1 MKNLLNFL
9 RSKYFVINLIS
20 AIVVVAMI
28 LGLTYK
34 WLDSY
39 TDHGNS
45 VAVPDIRG
53 MSVGAASK
61 FLQGKYLVVQ
71 IADSS
76 VYDLKKKPGTIIEQD
91 PTANDK
97 VKKGRTIYI
106 SVTRSSAPIIKMPDL
121 KDVSLRQAEAI
132 LSSYGL
138 TLGQQ
143 IYRPDLAKN
152 AVLSYSN
159 NGDELHAGDEIAKGS
174 VIDLVIGDGIG
185 NTTIKIPMLVDLP
198 LEEALFVLKA
208 SSLNV
213 GSIVYDGDI
222 KDSLSAR
229 VFRQVPEPSD
239 SATIN
244 QGEAIDLY
252 VRD

>member
-1 MKNLLNFL
+1 MKGLFRFL
-9 RSKYFVINLIS
+9 RSRIFLLNLIT
-20 AIVVVAMI
+20 ALLVVVMI

-34 WLDSY
+34 WLDRY

-45 VAVPDIRG
+45 VTVPDIRG
-53 MSVGAASK
+53 MSVGAADK
-61 FLQGKYLVVQ
+61 FLQSKTLTVK

-76 VYDLKKKPGTIIEQD
+76 VYDLKKKPGTIVEQD
-91 PTANDK
+91 PSPNEK
-97 VKKGRTIYI
+97 VKRGRTIYLTI
-106 SVTRSSAPIIKMPDL
+106 TRSTAPIIKMPDL
-121 KDVSLRQAEAI
+121 EFVSLGQAEAI

-143 IYRPDLAKN
+143 IYKPDLAKN
-152 AVLSYSN
+152 AVLSFSN
-159 NGDELHAGDEIAKGS
+159 NGEKLSAGDEIAKGS

-185 NTTIKIPMLVDLP
+185 NTTTSIPQLVDLP

-208 SSLNV
+208 SMLNV
-213 GSIVYDGDI
+213 GSVIYDGEI
-222 KDSLSAR
+222 KDSLGAR

-252 VRD
+252 VRN

>member
-1 MKNLLNFL
+1 MKGIINFL
-9 RSKYFVINLIS
+9 RSKYFLLNLVSAAVVI
-20 AIVVVAMI
+20 AMI

-45 VAVPDIRG
+45 VTVPDIRG

-61 FLQGKYLVVQ
+61 FLQSKLLVVRV
-71 IADSS
+71 ADST
-76 VYDLKKKPGTIIEQD
+76 VFDLKKKPGTIVEQD
-91 PTANDK
+91 PAPNDK
-97 VKKGRTIYI
+97 VKKGRTIYLTI
-106 SVTRSSAPIIKMPDL
+106 TRSSAPIIKMPDL

-143 IYRPDLAKN
+143 IFKPDLAKN

-159 NGDELHAGDEIAKGS
+159 AGEELHAGDEIAKGS
-174 VIDLVIGDGIG
+174 IIDLVVGDGIG
-185 NTTIKIPMLVDLP
+185 NTTIKIPLLVDLP

-213 GSIVYDGDI
+213 GSIVYDGEVR
-222 KDSLSAR
+222 DSLGAR

-239 SATIN
+239 SATIS

>member
-1 MKNLLNFL
+1 MKGILNFL
-9 RSKYFVINLIS
+9 RSKYFFINLIT
-20 AIVVVAMI
+20 ALVVVAMV

-45 VAVPDIRG
+45 VTVPDIRG
-53 MSVGAASK
+53 MSAGAASK
-61 FLQGKYLVVQ
+61 FLQSKALVVAV
-71 IADSS
+71 ADSS
-76 VYDLKKKPGTIIEQD
+76 VYDLKKKPGTIVEQD
-91 PTANDK
+91 PAPNDK

-106 SVTRSSAPIIKMPDL
+106 TITRSSAPIIKMPDL

-143 IYRPDLAKN
+143 IYKPDLAKN
-152 AVLSYSN
+152 AVLSFSN
-159 NGDELHAGDEIAKGS
+159 SGEELHAGDEIAKGS

-185 NTTIKIPMLVDLP
+185 NTTIRVPQLVDLP

-213 GSIVYDGDI
+213 GSIVYDGDV
-222 KDSLSAR
+222 KDSLMAR
-229 VFRQVPEPSD
+229 VFRQVPEPAD
-239 SATIN
+239 SVTIS